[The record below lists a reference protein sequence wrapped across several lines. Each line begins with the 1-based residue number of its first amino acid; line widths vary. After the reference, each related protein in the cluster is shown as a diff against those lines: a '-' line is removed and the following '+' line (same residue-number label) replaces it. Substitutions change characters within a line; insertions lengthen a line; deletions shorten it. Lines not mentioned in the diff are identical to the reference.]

1 MIATDEFHF
10 YDPAI
15 GHGLAHDPFN
25 AIVAPRPIGWISSRN
40 PADKLNLAPYS
51 FFNAFN
57 YKPPILGFSCIGRK
71 HTLQNIEKTG
81 EFVWN
86 LATRGLAEAMSLSA
100 ASVPE
105 DVDEFELA
113 RLTPVPSRT
122 VSVPRVGESPVA
134 MECRLSQIIQLR
146 DADNRAVE
154 TWLVLGQ
161 VVGVHIARTL
171 LPNGVFDTA
180 AADPVLR
187 AGGTG
192 TYFSISA
199 DRRFEIARSAV

>member
-1 MIATDEFHF
+1 M
-10 YDPAI
+10 
-15 GHGLAHDPFN
+15 
-25 AIVAPRPIGWISSRN
+25 APRPIGWISSRN
-40 PADKLNLAPYS
+40 PAGQLNLAPYR

-71 HTLQNIEKTG
+71 HTLQNIEQTK

-86 LATRGLAEAMSLSA
+86 LATRSLAEAMSLSA

-105 DVDEFELA
+105 EVDEFKLA
-113 RLTPVPSRT
+113 QLTPVPSRT
-122 VSVPRVGESPVA
+122 VSVPRVGQSPVA
-134 MECRLSQIIQLR
+134 MECKMSQIVQLR
-146 DADNRAVE
+146 DVDHRSVE

-161 VVGVHIARTL
+161 VVGVHIASAL
-171 LPNGVFDTA
+171 LPNGVFDTV

-187 AGGTG
+187 AGGAG

-199 DRRFEIARSAV
+199 DRKFEIARSVV

>member
-1 MIATDEFHF
+1 M
-10 YDPAI
+10 
-15 GHGLAHDPFN
+15 L
-25 AIVAPRPIGWISSRN
+25 APRPISSRN
-40 PADKLNLAPYS
+40 PAGKLNLAPYS

-71 HTLQNIEKTG
+71 HTLQNIEQTK

-86 LATRGLAEAMSLSA
+86 LATRGLAEAMSLSS

-105 DVDEFELA
+105 EVDEFQLA
-113 RLTPVPSRT
+113 QLTPVLSRM

-134 MECRLSQIIQLR
+134 MECRMSHIVQLK
-146 DADNRAVE
+146 DANDRSVE

-161 VVGVHIARTL
+161 VVGVHIATAL

-180 AADPVLR
+180 AADPALR

-192 TYFSISA
+192 TYLGISA
-199 DRRFEIARSAV
+199 DHKFEIGRSVV